1 MDSIAYGYVFI
12 CIYNFIC
19 SKDNNVNQKYKII
32 TSVVLNYFLVQIYH
46 CIPHLPKDNFLIYI
60 AISIALSYIIGRIV
74 VSKAWEVILLK
85 IGIHRTVNENV
96 WADIFKEEGCGV
108 LISQKDSNIK
118 YYGSMRF
125 YETHNNQPV
134 VALSNYQVFRGNDLE
149 NPIEDHSGNGN
160 AMVSLK
166 ITADTIVQIY
176 STRKK
181 QPKGWSE
188 NNETD
193 I

>member
-32 TSVVLNYFLVQIYH
+32 TSVVLNYFLIQIYH

-60 AISIALSYIIGRIV
+60 AISVVLSYIIGRIV
-74 VSKAWEVILLK
+74 VSKAWEVILLR
-85 IGIHRTVNENV
+85 IGIHRTVNENI
-96 WADIFKEEGCGV
+96 WTDIFKEEGCGV

-134 VALSNYQVFRGNDLE
+134 VALSNYKVFRGNDLE
-149 NPIEDHSGNGN
+149 NPIEDHSDNSN

-166 ITADTIVQIY
+166 VTADTIV
-176 STRKK
+176 
-181 QPKGWSE
+181 
-188 NNETD
+188 
-193 I
+193 

>member
-19 SKDNNVNQKYKII
+19 SKDNNVIQKYKII

-60 AISIALSYIIGRIV
+60 VVSVVLSYIIGRIV
-74 VSKAWEVILLK
+74 VSKVWEVILLR

-134 VALSNYQVFRGNDLE
+134 VALSNYKVFRGSDLE
-149 NPIEDHSGNGN
+149 NPIEDHSDNTN

-166 ITADTIVQIY
+166 ITADTVVQVY
-176 STRKK
+176 STQKK
-181 QPKGWSE
+181 HPKGWSNQDE
-188 NNETD
+188 KK
-193 I
+193 

>member
-12 CIYNFIC
+12 CTYNFIC

-60 AISIALSYIIGRIV
+60 VVSVVLSYIIGRIV
-74 VSKAWEVILLK
+74 VSKAWEVILLR
-85 IGIHRTVNENV
+85 IGIH
-96 WADIFKEEGCGV
+96 KEEGCGI

-134 VALSNYQVFRGNDLE
+134 VALSNYKVFRGNDLE
-149 NPIEDHSGNGN
+149 NPIEDHSDNTN

-176 STRKK
+176 SVQKK
-181 QPKGWSE
+181 LPKGWGDQD
-188 NNETD
+188 ETNT
-193 I
+193 

>member
-1 MDSIAYGYVFI
+1 M
-12 CIYNFIC
+12 
-19 SKDNNVNQKYKII
+19 
-32 TSVVLNYFLVQIYH
+32 
-46 CIPHLPKDNFLIYI
+46 YI
-60 AISIALSYIIGRIV
+60 AITVVLSYVISRIV
-74 VSKAWEVILLK
+74 VSKKWEVILLK
-85 IGIHRTVNENV
+85 VGIHRTVNENI

-108 LISQKDSNIK
+108 MVSQKDSNVK

-134 VALSNYQVFRGNDLE
+134 VALSNYKVFRGNNLE
-149 NPIEDHSGNGN
+149 KPIEDHSDNSN

-176 STRKK
+176 SSQKK
-181 QPKGWSE
+181 HPKGWVDS
-188 NNETD
+188 NETD

>member
-32 TSVVLNYFLVQIYH
+32 TSIVLNYFLVQIYH

-60 AISIALSYIIGRIV
+60 VVSVVLSYIIGRIV
-74 VSKAWEVILLK
+74 VSKVWEVILLR

-134 VALSNYQVFRGNDLE
+134 VALSNYQVFRVNDLE
-149 NPIEDHSGNGN
+149 NPIEDHSDNSN

-166 ITADTIVQIY
+166 VNADTIVQIY
-176 STRKK
+176 STQKK
-181 QPKGWSE
+181 QPKGWSDQDE
-188 NNETD
+188 KK
-193 I
+193 